1 MFALEFKFVSMCV
14 WLCACALVF
23 ECVCGCVFVFL
34 CGCVGVCLCLLVC
47 VCACV
52 SVRDIYIYMRPAY
65 PSHINYVTGGII
77 YIRSMGRNYLA

>member
-1 MFALEFKFVSMCV
+1 MRV
-14 WLCACALVF
+14 
-23 ECVCGCVFVFL
+23 CVCVVFL
-34 CGCVGVCLCLLVC
+34 CVWVCVFACLCVC